1 MTKESF
7 YEEMK
12 SALIA
17 QKPEEMEISFA
28 TVNKPNLPGLHAC
41 TLKMPGVMAAP
52 TFYLEDL
59 QEDYEKGV
67 APEDIARSVIEFAKE
82 NHIDI
87 LPGGLDIGDYESV
100 RKNLGLTVIGVKD
113 NKEYLENTVYRRIED
128 LALIPTII
136 INDEKGTGKIRI
148 NRDFLKE
155 WGVTE
160 KEVMTDAE
168 RNAPRLMPP
177 RFQRMSDIFPCPE
190 IKNNPADALYVVTNE
205 YFAGGASALFY
216 PGFLDFMAAAFGTD
230 LLILPSSVNEVIILP
245 DCGADAEELLQMVKT
260 VNRTQLEPGD
270 FLSDA
275 IYHYNHKDGFKKI
288 LPAG

>member
-1 MTKESF
+1 MTEESF

-12 SALIA
+12 AALIA

-82 NHIDI
+82 NHIDT

-100 RKNLGLTVIGVKD
+100 QKNLGLTVIGMKD
-113 NKEYLENTVYRRIED
+113 NKEYLENTVYRKIED

-148 NRDFLKE
+148 NKDFLKE
-155 WGVTE
+155 WDVTE

-168 RNAPRLMPP
+168 QNAPRLMPP
-177 RFQRMSDIFPCPE
+177 LFQRISD
-190 IKNNPADALYVVTNE
+190 NPADALYVVTNE

-216 PGFLDFMAAAFGTD
+216 PGFLGFMAAAFGTD
-230 LLILPSSVNEVIILP
+230 LLILPSSVNEALILP
-245 DCGADAEELLQMVKT
+245 DCGADVEELLQIVKT
-260 VNRTQLEPGD
+260 VNRTQVEPGD
-270 FLSDA
+270 FLSDSV
-275 IYHYNHKDGFKKI
+275 YRYNHKDGFKKI